1 MSQSKNMDESQF
13 KEYLDSFNPLPSP
26 LSEVNKEVILN
37 NKKELLAAKKE
48 FKQAKF
54 NNKQEKAEAYEKV
67 RVLNNKY
74 SDSKLALKWNKY
86 ATKKVA
92 KVKKSFAVIYAK
104 NTKNGGSK

>member
-86 ATKKVA
+86 ATKKVV